1 MLRYRDFRMGKI
13 KEQER
18 SGKVLSRIGS
28 VLIFFLQSLSC
39 RSYFNVRIET
49 LNLFVK
55 NKISIN
61 TYWRRWHQEF

>member
-1 MLRYRDFRMGKI
+1 MFRYRDFRMGKI
-13 KEQER
+13 KGTEKER
-18 SGKVLSRIGS
+18 KGTESNWLRFD
-28 VLIFFLQSLSC
+28 FFLQSLSC